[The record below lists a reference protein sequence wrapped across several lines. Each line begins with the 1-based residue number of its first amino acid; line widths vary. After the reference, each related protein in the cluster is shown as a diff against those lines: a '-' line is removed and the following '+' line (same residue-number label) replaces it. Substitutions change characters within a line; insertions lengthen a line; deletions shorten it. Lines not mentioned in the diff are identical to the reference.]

1 MTFRP
6 LSPTGATAMS
16 ERNPAIIARQS
27 LALPVGWKSE
37 KRTEQREVRGESGV
51 HMIIIDLK
59 ISHKLVVSLCISYC
73 KAPQT

>member
-6 LSPTGATAMS
+6 LSPTGATAKS

-27 LALPVGWKSE
+27 LALPVGWEGE

-51 HMIIIDLK
+51 HMIKADLK
-59 ISHKLVVSLCISYC
+59 RSH
-73 KAPQT
+73 